1 MCQVL
6 VLPPHRRRG
15 HASSLLRCLCA
26 YALQHDAVELTVE
39 DPSPAFR
46 LVRDL
51 VDLDMCRERN
61 LLIPTTA
68 GAPMGEQARQEARQA
83 LRITDEQIARCYEMR
98 CLEML
103 MAELGALPEN
113 KTAPAPPSGG
123 ISGAPLS
130 EAAEAL
136 ARPFRLNVKRRLNRK
151 YEETLKAIDE
161 PAARKAELEAL
172 YQALAD
178 EYRLLLE
185 RR

>member
-1 MCQVL
+1 MDAL
-6 VLPPHRRRG
+6 LTLSSKGHRR
-15 HASSLLRCLCA
+15 
-26 YALQHDAVELTVE
+26 
-39 DPSPAFR
+39 
-46 LVRDL
+46 
-51 VDLDMCRERN
+51 
-61 LLIPTTA
+61 
-68 GAPMGEQARQEARQA
+68 
-83 LRITDEQIARCYEMR
+83 DEQIARCYEMR

-113 KTAPAPPSGG
+113 ETAPASPPGG